1 MAMEFPDDLKYT
13 KDHEWLRVEDNN
25 TAVVGITDYAQDQL
39 GDIVYVEL
47 PEVGTEI
54 DAAAPFGVVESVKAV
69 SDLTAPASGVVLEVN
84 EPLMESPETLNE
96 DTYEDGWL
104 IKIKLS
110 DKTELN
116 NLLTHI
122 EYQAYIE
129 EEGH

>member
-1 MAMEFPDDLKYT
+1 MQCHPRERGSRDETEGEFMAMEFPDDLKYT

-69 SDLTAPASGVVLEVN
+69 SDLT
-84 EPLMESPETLNE
+84 SPRERRSVGGQRAA
-96 DTYEDGWL
+96 DGKPRNFERRYL
-104 IKIKLS
+104 
-110 DKTELN
+110 
-116 NLLTHI
+116 
-122 EYQAYIE
+122 
-129 EEGH
+129 